1 MRKLL
6 FTLFLIGGFI
16 APQQVSAQEKED
28 IHNYFILTK
37 KLEHLRAISLAA
49 GDLYEMDGMSYGEFK
64 VVICGQAVREFSK
77 KDELEEILLKAEE
90 KGIQLIACGFSLK
103 KFGISPESIPDNMQ
117 VVENGLVLGFN
128 LQKEGYHSITL

>member
-28 IHNYFILTK
+28 INNYFVLTR
-37 KLEHLRAISLAA
+37 KLEQLRAISFAA
-49 GDLYEMDGMSYGEFK
+49 GDLSEMDGKRYGEFK
-64 VVICGQAVREFSK
+64 VVICGEAVREFSK
-77 KDELEEILLKAEE
+77 NEELNEILLKAEE
-90 KGIQLIACGFSLK
+90 TGIQLIACGFSLK
-103 KFGISPESIPDNMQ
+103 KFGISLESIPENMQ

>member
-16 APQQVSAQEKED
+16 APQQVSAQEQED
-28 IHNYFILTK
+28 IHNYFVLTR
-37 KLEHLRAISLAA
+37 KLEQLRAISFAA
-49 GDLYEMDGMSYGEFK
+49 GDISEMDGMSYGEFK
-64 VVICGQAVREFSK
+64 VIICGQAVREFSK
-77 KDELEEILLKAEE
+77 NDELEEILLKAEE
-90 KGIQLIACGFSLK
+90 NGIQLIACGFSLK
-103 KFGISPESIPDNMQ
+103 KFGISPESIPENMQ